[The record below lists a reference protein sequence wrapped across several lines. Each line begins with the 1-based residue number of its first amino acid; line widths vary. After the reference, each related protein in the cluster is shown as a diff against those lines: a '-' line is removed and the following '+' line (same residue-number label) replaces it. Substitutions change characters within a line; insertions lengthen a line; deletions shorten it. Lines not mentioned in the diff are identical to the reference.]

1 MNKKYFTVDGR
12 TVDYETLAGELGIT
26 VCALHVAASKYRDRS
41 MQEIADMYR
50 NGRIRSRVHGAHCV
64 HGRWLT
70 IAEAAAELGLAE
82 KTLRA
87 YHWKWQAKTLEE
99 TVDRVIWQQQCP
111 GKRGKRARR
120 HRVRGKLMT
129 VAEAAEK
136 LGVTDVALYNRIRRG
151 ESLEQAVDGV
161 ERTKR
166 EKAKWKIIRILGGEN
181 G

>member
-1 MNKKYFTVDGR
+1 MRRRFFIVDGLR
-12 TVDYETLAGELGIT
+12 MTYEYLADELGIT
-26 VCALHVAASKYRDRS
+26 TAALYTQVYKRPELS

-50 NGRIRSRVHGAHCV
+50 DGRIQTRVHGAHCV

-87 YHWKWQAKTLEE
+87 YHWKWGTKTLEE
-99 TVDRVIWQQQCP
+99 TVDRAIWMQQCP

-120 HRVRGKLMT
+120 HRGRGKLMT

-166 EKAKWKIIRILGGEN
+166 EKAKWKIIRILGGDN